1 MVGFFDKLK
10 ENVDKALDKAPD
22 KFKKAVDQGLDQAS
36 KFENTARVQLA
47 K

>member
-10 ENVDKALDKAPD
+10 QNVDKALEKAPD
-22 KFKKAVDQGLDQAS
+22 KLKKGVDQALDQAS
-36 KFENTARVQLA
+36 KFENTARVQIT